1 MTVAIMASVDII
13 GSKHALE
20 DPEFIPRK
28 RFKTSEL
35 PFNAA
40 QKSTI
45 DGLLHTIKKKGEYD
59 SLRKKVWSQ
68 FEESAEKTAFIN
80 QLNELAEAEIERD
93 PSLLSRDRGK
103 AATLMSGVVDRS
115 DIYKSVEKT
124 LDALI
129 AKNIN
134 HILQA
139 GREIRRAEIGED
151 IAAAEEKRGNKTDE
165 EYAKEAVV
173 RKEERARER
182 KREDAR
188 KRREEEKER
197 LRAEEA
203 KHMKEIEKLQ
213 SQNERRKER
222 EAARAEREKA
232 AEERRRRDRPRDDYE
247 AEKGKEREKCEV
259 QDPDTVPPTPVA
271 PPMDNKALEEA
282 ALALLLQEGRELAA
296 KNGPPKPEPELSDSE
311 PPHRKPHVSPPKGPA
326 ADRNKVPIKPR
337 LGYSSTPLRHDS
349 GTPIPPPQP
358 AGTPRSRS
366 PYRAPSARHDR
377 SRSPDHARRH
387 SRSYSYR
394 DDDARA
400 QADLDHKSIYK
411 AQMQAKRDIEAE
423 AFKKRG
429 RSERDEGEYR
439 SRSPSRA
446 TERDPGRDRDKDRE
460 RSKRYEY
467 DYSREDS
474 RHQDERPRSRDRER
488 ERPRYEEREKAYTRP
503 RREEAPEHIDRYV
516 PGGAAPA
523 REKRRNTLDN
533 GVDRDDKER
542 SVREDTRDR
551 DAGNRDRDR
560 DRDTRDRDSSYRD
573 SKRDYR
579 ERSSYHDR
587 DRNRDRDDY
596 DRDRYRDREHR
607 DHRDR
612 DRDRDRGEEKSRG
625 YERDRDRDR
634 ERDGREERPYTRP
647 RREPAPENI
656 DRYVPGAG

>member
-1 MTVAIMASVDII
+1 MA
-13 GSKHALE
+13 
-20 DPEFIPRK
+20 F
-28 RFKTSEL
+28 
-35 PFNAA
+35 
-40 QKSTI
+40 TI
-45 DGLLHTIKKKGEYD
+45 
-59 SLRKKVWSQ
+59 
-68 FEESAEKTAFIN
+68 

-134 HILQA
+134 HIFQA
-139 GREIRRAEIGED
+139 GREIRRAEVGDD

-165 EYAKEAVV
+165 EYAKEAAV

-182 KREDAR
+182 KREDTR
-188 KRREEEKER
+188 RRREDEKDR

-203 KHMKEIEKLQ
+203 KHKKEIEKLQ

-222 EAARAEREKA
+222 EAARAERERL

-247 AEKGKEREKCEV
+247 AEKEKEREKYKIE
-259 QDPDTVPPTPVA
+259 DPDPKPPTPVA

-311 PPHRKPHVSPPKGPA
+311 APHRKPHVSPPKGPA
-326 ADRNKVPIKPR
+326 ADRNKIPMKPR
-337 LGYSSTPLRHDS
+337 LGYSSTPLHQGS
-349 GTPIPPPQP
+349 GTPIPPLQS
-358 AGTPRSRS
+358 AGTPHGHS
-366 PYRAPSARHDR
+366 PYRGPSIRHDRHDR
-377 SRSPDHARRH
+377 SRSPDSSRRQ

-394 DDDARA
+394 DDDARV
-400 QADLDHKSIYK
+400 QADLDHKAIYK
-411 AQMQAKRDIEAE
+411 AQMQAKRDMEAE

-446 TERDPGRDRDKDRE
+446 TERDPGRDKDRDRE

-467 DYSREDS
+467 DYSREQS
-474 RHQDERPRSRDRER
+474 RHPDERPRSRDRER
-488 ERPRYEEREKAYTRP
+488 ERPRYEEREKVYTRP

-516 PGGAAPA
+516 PGGAVPA
-523 REKRRNTLDN
+523 REKRRSTLEN
-533 GVDRDDKER
+533 GADREDKDR
-542 SVREDTRDR
+542 NVREETRD
-551 DAGNRDRDR
+551 
-560 DRDTRDRDSSYRD
+560 RDRDSSYRD

-596 DRDRYRDREHR
+596 DSHRYRDREHR
-607 DHRDR
+607 EHRDR
-612 DRDRDRGEEKSRG
+612 DRDRDRGDEKNRG
-625 YERDRDRDR
+625 YERERDRD
-634 ERDGREERPYTRP
+634 RDGREERPYTRP

>member
-1 MTVAIMASVDII
+1 MAFVDTISI
-13 GSKHALE
+13 KRELE
-20 DPEFIPRK
+20 DPEFFPRK

-35 PFNAA
+35 PINAT

-59 SLRKKVWSQ
+59 SLRKNVWSQ
-68 FEESAEKTAFIN
+68 FEESAEKTAFTK
-80 QLNELAEAEIERD
+80 QLNELAEAGIERD

-134 HILQA
+134 HLLQA
-139 GREIRRAEIGED
+139 GREIRRADVGVD

-165 EYAKEAVV
+165 EYAKEAAV

-182 KREDAR
+182 KREEAR
-188 KRREEEKER
+188 KRREEEKDR

-222 EAARAEREKA
+222 EAARAERERA
-232 AEERRRRDRPRDDYE
+232 AEERRRRDRPRNDLE
-247 AEKGKEREKCEV
+247 AEIEKEGENHKV
-259 QDPDTVPPTPVA
+259 QDANTVPPTPAA

-311 PPHRKPHVSPPKGPA
+311 VPHRKPHVSPPKGPA
-326 ADRNKVPIKPR
+326 ADRNKVSVKPR
-337 LGYSSTPLRHDS
+337 LSYSSTPLHQSS
-349 GTPIPPPQP
+349 GTPVPPPQSVG
-358 AGTPRSRS
+358 AARSRS
-366 PYRAPSARHDR
+366 PYRAPSGRYDR
-377 SRSPDHARRH
+377 SRSPDYSRRQ
-387 SRSYSYR
+387 SRSYAYR

-400 QADLDHKSIYK
+400 QADLDHKAIYK
-411 AQMQAKRDIEAE
+411 AQMQERRDIEADV
-423 AFKKRG
+423 FKKRG
-429 RSERDEGEYR
+429 RSERDDGENR

-446 TERDPGRDRDKDRE
+446 TERDPGRDRDRDRDRDRE
-460 RSKRYEY
+460 RSKRYDY
-467 DYSREDS
+467 DYSREHS
-474 RHQDERPRSRDRER
+474 RHADDRPRSRDRER
-488 ERPRYEEREKAYTRP
+488 ERPRYEERERVYTRP

-523 REKRRNTLDN
+523 REKRRTTLDD

-542 SVREDTRDR
+542 SVREET
-551 DAGNRDRDR
+551 RDRDR
-560 DRDTRDRDSSYRD
+560 DRDTRDRDSSYRE

-587 DRNRDRDDY
+587 DRRDRDDY

-612 DRDRDRGEEKSRG
+612 DRDRDRGEEKGRG
-625 YERDRDRDR
+625 YERERERDRD
-634 ERDGREERPYTRP
+634 RDGREERPYTRP